1 MTEDA
6 ASGRDEPI
14 ASLLAVFDDPTTG
27 RRRLPGLVGKLD
39 AEAESVRLGAA
50 WAICHVAAHLPDTAA
65 YLTRRL
71 ADRID
76 DEEPS
81 LEAELAFDYVAARY
95 PEAVTEELAA
105 METEAESRPRYWP
118 VEGSLARANYH
129 RPAVG
134 ERDVGRTRLA
144 GEGNSSGP
152 QRVYTDDGSSHD
164 RLQRGTDGA
173 TGDPMDEDEADDGDV
188 SNESPDAKSAS
199 ANDSD
204 GQSIDGPGW
213 QPADDIPTIV
223 ADSRF
228 DQLTVLAKR
237 RRGRYADVY
246 RTLGVVDGEQLP
258 VGLSLLH
265 RPSQGADAFATAIDE
280 RLARWAGVDDHD
292 NVVAVYDWGL
302 DPRPWTATEYMGFSL
317 ADRDRLDR
325 SEALFNARGLAA
337 AVTHLH
343 ENGVVH
349 GGIDPGNVVY
359 SGNVIDEDE
368 VQPPLLDD
376 VGLLHVVRN
385 YFDPTSRLDPRY
397 AAPEYFDRRFGR
409 IDHATD
415 VYHLGALVYL
425 LFTGDP
431 PYDGEYGRIRD
442 RVLSDPPPRP
452 SDVAD
457 VPEGLDDVVTKAMA
471 RQKLQRY
478 EAVTHMEQELRRI
491 GMEDET

>member
-1 MTEDA
+1 MSEDA
-6 ASGRDEPI
+6 APGRDEPI
-14 ASLLAVFDDPTTG
+14 ASLLAVFDDPSTG

-39 AEAESVRLGAA
+39 ADAESVRLGAA

-76 DEEPS
+76 DEGPS

-95 PEAVTEELAA
+95 PDAVAEELAA

-164 RLQRGTDGA
+164 RLQRGTDPA
-173 TGDPMDEDEADDGDV
+173 AGDAVDGDEADDGDDV
-188 SNESPDAKSAS
+188 SSERPDARSAS
-199 ANDSD
+199 SKDSD
-204 GQSIDGPGW
+204 GQSISDAGW
-213 QPADDIPTIV
+213 QPADDISSVV

-246 RTLGVVDGEQLP
+246 RTMGVLDGEQLP
-258 VGLSLLH
+258 VGLSLYH
-265 RPSQGADAFATAIDE
+265 RPSQGSEAFVTAIDE

-302 DPRPWTATEYMGFSL
+302 DSRPWAATEHMGFSL
-317 ADRDRLDR
+317 ADRDRLEL
-325 SEALFNARGLAA
+325 SEALFNASELAG
-337 AVTHLH
+337 AVAHLH

-385 YFDPTSRLDPRY
+385 YFDPTERLDPRY

-442 RVLSDPPPRP
+442 RVLTDPPPRP
-452 SDVAD
+452 SDVVA
-457 VPEGLDDVVTKAMA
+457 VPDGLDDVVTKAMA

-478 EAVTHMEQELRRI
+478 EMVTHMEQELRRI
-491 GMEDET
+491 ATED

>member
-1 MTEDA
+1 V
-6 ASGRDEPI
+6 S
-14 ASLLAVFDDPTTG
+14 S
-27 RRRLPGLVGKLD
+27 
-39 AEAESVRLGAA
+39 
-50 WAICHVAAHLPDTAA
+50 
-65 YLTRRL
+65 
-71 ADRID
+71 
-76 DEEPS
+76 
-81 LEAELAFDYVAARY
+81 
-95 PEAVTEELAA
+95 
-105 METEAESRPRYWP
+105 
-118 VEGSLARANYH
+118 
-129 RPAVG
+129 
-134 ERDVGRTRLA
+134 ER
-144 GEGNSSGP
+144 
-152 QRVYTDDGSSHD
+152 
-164 RLQRGTDGA
+164 
-173 TGDPMDEDEADDGDV
+173 
-188 SNESPDAKSAS
+188 PDARSAS
-199 ANDSD
+199 SKDSD
-204 GQSIDGPGW
+204 GQSISDAGW
-213 QPADDIPTIV
+213 QPADDISSVV

-246 RTLGVVDGEQLP
+246 RTMGVLDGEQLP
-258 VGLSLLH
+258 VGLSLYH
-265 RPSQGADAFATAIDE
+265 RPSQGSEAFVTAIDE

-302 DPRPWTATEYMGFSL
+302 DSRPWAATEHMGFSL
-317 ADRDRLDR
+317 ADRDRLEL
-325 SEALFNARGLAA
+325 SEALFNASELAG
-337 AVTHLH
+337 AVAHLH

-385 YFDPTSRLDPRY
+385 YFDPTERLDPRY

-442 RVLSDPPPRP
+442 RVLTDPPPRP
-452 SDVAD
+452 SDVVA
-457 VPEGLDDVVTKAMA
+457 VPDGLDDVVTKAMA

-478 EAVTHMEQELRRI
+478 EMVTHMEQELRRI
-491 GMEDET
+491 ATEDEP